1 MKRTRPSIGALRAA
15 LVCDGATDDELQ
27 LVTTAAIT
35 MRLRMEV
42 LTRARDYRIPFSVRV
57 TSDEWSRWPP
67 CNIGALGGVVA
78 GLQKHANATGPDC
91 KQVNVISGTAR
102 CCLSWPTISS
112 GLPRWPI
119 SLHI

>member
-1 MKRTRPSIGALRAA
+1 
-15 LVCDGATDDELQ
+15 
-27 LVTTAAIT
+27 
-35 MRLRMEV
+35 MEV

-119 SLHI
+119 SLHIESSQTHNQCAHEAHTNTGLGLSVRIDIDR